1 MQTRSKPL
9 QQVSWLQ
16 FDSAM
21 LLFRIKPGPIREALR
36 LHLVEVAALDEAADE
51 AGATIEAARKG
62 LTLAA
67 IRQKSPATEAHKPHG
82 YPCAIASCKKS
93 RGRGSKVRSL
103 QRQYSIIAL
112 NVMKKVFYRGKKPIE
127 ATRTGYSSFSN
138 LGAIHPLP
146 GTI

>member
-9 QQVSWLQ
+9 QQMSWLQ

-62 LTLAA
+62 LHVIRAGLTLA
-67 IRQKSPATEAHKPHG
+67 QS
-82 YPCAIASCKKS
+82 
-93 RGRGSKVRSL
+93 
-103 QRQYSIIAL
+103 AL
-112 NVMKKVFYRGKKPIE
+112 GLVE
-127 ATRTGYSSFSN
+127 
-138 LGAIHPLP
+138 
-146 GTI
+146 